1 MLIGLIVIHV
11 CDKCEREREL
21 VRGIAKQYG
30 MTKL

>member
-1 MLIGLIVIHV
+1 MLIGLIVI